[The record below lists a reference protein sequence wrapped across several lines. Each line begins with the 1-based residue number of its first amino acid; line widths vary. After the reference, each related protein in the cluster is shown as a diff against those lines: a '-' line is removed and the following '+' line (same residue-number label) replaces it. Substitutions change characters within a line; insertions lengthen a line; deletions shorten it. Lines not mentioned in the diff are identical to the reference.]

1 MVEAALY
8 QDGVRVST
16 PASLADTFRELREQ
30 QDGMAWIGLA
40 RPTEAEILSLA
51 AEFDLH
57 PLAVE
62 DAMEAHQ
69 RPKLERYG
77 DTLFVVLRAAR
88 YLDAPEEVDFGE
100 LHVFVGPDFLITVRH
115 GAAPDLSAVRR
126 RMEETPELLKLGP
139 EAVLYAILDA
149 VVDGYAPVVAGVQND
164 IDEIETEVFRG
175 DPEVSRRIYELSREM
190 VEFQRATRPL
200 VGMLH
205 GLMAGFAKY
214 GTDEELQRY
223 LRDVAD
229 HVTHTSERVDG
240 FRQALTDILTVNATL
255 VTQQQNA
262 EMRALAEAGFEQNEE
277 IKKISSW
284 AAILFAPTLVGTIYG
299 MNFEHMPE
307 LQLELRIPLRDRPD
321 GGGLRQFVRDFQA
334 AGLALTTSCRA
345 QFFCGLCSRIGATI
359 RPPGRHRPGSSSAG
373 EAAGGT
379 AGSWETA
386 AAGAWTRHEATARTT
401 RPARGSLPQP
411 GPAPPAV
418 AGAAHPRRPH
428 RAHRMGRRLPPAR
441 LPHPGSRVTD
451 MPELHTRLLADVI
464 ALGSPYPLVLT
475 GGYAVRAHHL
485 INRPSQD
492 LDVATENPA
501 PMADIAAT
509 LPPAWKQLDVLVRP
523 GRGQEPTRHGV
534 RLCRGRCEAVFG
546 TGESQ
551 VADWGVD
558 APGTGSTS
566 HLCSASPL
574 RGLGTRTV
582 PVSGEA
588 GAITRFLSR
597 RV

>member
-1 MVEAALY
+1 MSERPGGKNGGRRSVWRRAVTAAPSAETTTAAPEPSEPAEPVSVVQAALY
-8 QDGVRVST
+8 RDGVRVSS
-16 PASLADTFRELREQ
+16 PATLAETFRELREQ
-30 QDGMAWIGLA
+30 PAGMAWIGLA
-40 RPTEAEILSLA
+40 RPTAKELLSLA

-100 LHVFVGPDFLITVRH
+100 LHVFVGPDFVITVRH

-126 RMEETPELLKLGP
+126 RMEDSPELLKLGP

-149 VVDGYAPVVAGVQND
+149 VVDGYAPVVSGVQND

-214 GTDEELQRY
+214 ETDEELQRY

-240 FRQALTDILTVNATL
+240 FRQALTEILTVNATL

-277 IKKISSW
+277 VKKISSW

-299 MNFEHMPE
+299 MNF
-307 LQLELRIPLRDRPD
+307 
-321 GGGLRQFVRDFQA
+321 
-334 AGLALTTSCRA
+334 
-345 QFFCGLCSRIGATI
+345 SR
-359 RPPGRHRPGSSSAG
+359 
-373 EAAGGT
+373 
-379 AGSWETA
+379 
-386 AAGAWTRHEATARTT
+386 
-401 RPARGSLPQP
+401 
-411 GPAPPAV
+411 
-418 AGAAHPRRPH
+418 
-428 RAHRMGRRLPPAR
+428 
-441 LPHPGSRVTD
+441 
-451 MPELHTRLLADVI
+451 MPELHWAFGYPFAIGLMGVVCVSLYVI
-464 ALGSPYPLVLT
+464 FK
-475 GGYAVRAHHL
+475 R
-485 INRPSQD
+485 R
-492 LDVATENPA
+492 
-501 PMADIAAT
+501 
-509 LPPAWKQLDVLVRP
+509 
-523 GRGQEPTRHGV
+523 
-534 RLCRGRCEAVFG
+534 
-546 TGESQ
+546 
-551 VADWGVD
+551 DW
-558 APGTGSTS
+558 
-566 HLCSASPL
+566 L
-574 RGLGTRTV
+574 
-582 PVSGEA
+582 
-588 GAITRFLSR
+588 
-597 RV
+597 

>member
-1 MVEAALY
+1 MADRRARPAPKSTGPTSKGGRKSVWRRALSSPPTPPGGPTTPSPDPAPPASVERAASVVEAALY
-8 QDGVRVST
+8 QDGVRVSS
-16 PASLADTFRELREQ
+16 PATLADTFRELRRAPA
-30 QDGMAWIGLA
+30 GMAWIGLA
-40 RPTEAEILSLA
+40 RPTEAELLSLA

-88 YLDAPEEVDFGE
+88 YLDALEEVDFGE
-100 LHVFVGPDFLITVRH
+100 LHVFVGPDFVITVRH

-126 RMEETPELLKLGP
+126 RMEEDPELLKLGP

-205 GLMAGFAKY
+205 GLMAGFTKY
-214 GTDEELQRY
+214 ETDEELQRY

-240 FRQALTDILTVNATL
+240 FRQALTEILTVNATL

-299 MNFEHMPE
+299 MNFRHIPE
-307 LQLELRIPLRDRPD
+307 LSWSFGYPFAIGLMGVVCASLYVIFKRRDW
-321 GGGLRQFVRDFQA
+321 L
-334 AGLALTTSCRA
+334 
-345 QFFCGLCSRIGATI
+345 
-359 RPPGRHRPGSSSAG
+359 
-373 EAAGGT
+373 
-379 AGSWETA
+379 
-386 AAGAWTRHEATARTT
+386 
-401 RPARGSLPQP
+401 
-411 GPAPPAV
+411 
-418 AGAAHPRRPH
+418 
-428 RAHRMGRRLPPAR
+428 
-441 LPHPGSRVTD
+441 
-451 MPELHTRLLADVI
+451 
-464 ALGSPYPLVLT
+464 
-475 GGYAVRAHHL
+475 
-485 INRPSQD
+485 
-492 LDVATENPA
+492 
-501 PMADIAAT
+501 
-509 LPPAWKQLDVLVRP
+509 
-523 GRGQEPTRHGV
+523 
-534 RLCRGRCEAVFG
+534 
-546 TGESQ
+546 
-551 VADWGVD
+551 
-558 APGTGSTS
+558 
-566 HLCSASPL
+566 
-574 RGLGTRTV
+574 
-582 PVSGEA
+582 
-588 GAITRFLSR
+588 
-597 RV
+597 

>member
-1 MVEAALY
+1 MDSDEPLAEPAAPPAPERASVVQAVLY
-8 QDGVRVST
+8 QDGVRVSSPDT
-16 PASLADTFRELREQ
+16 LAQTYRELREAPA
-30 QDGMAWIGLA
+30 GMAWIGLA
-40 RPTEAEILSLA
+40 RPTEDELLSLA
-51 AEFDLH
+51 SEFDLH

-100 LHVFVGPDFLITVRH
+100 LHVFVGPDFVITVRH

-205 GLMAGFAKY
+205 GLMAGFTKY
-214 GTDEELQRY
+214 ETDEELQRY

-307 LQLELRIPLRDRPD
+307 LDWSFGYPFAIGLMGVVCVSLYLIFKRRDW
-321 GGGLRQFVRDFQA
+321 L
-334 AGLALTTSCRA
+334 
-345 QFFCGLCSRIGATI
+345 
-359 RPPGRHRPGSSSAG
+359 
-373 EAAGGT
+373 
-379 AGSWETA
+379 
-386 AAGAWTRHEATARTT
+386 
-401 RPARGSLPQP
+401 
-411 GPAPPAV
+411 
-418 AGAAHPRRPH
+418 
-428 RAHRMGRRLPPAR
+428 
-441 LPHPGSRVTD
+441 
-451 MPELHTRLLADVI
+451 
-464 ALGSPYPLVLT
+464 
-475 GGYAVRAHHL
+475 
-485 INRPSQD
+485 
-492 LDVATENPA
+492 
-501 PMADIAAT
+501 
-509 LPPAWKQLDVLVRP
+509 
-523 GRGQEPTRHGV
+523 
-534 RLCRGRCEAVFG
+534 
-546 TGESQ
+546 
-551 VADWGVD
+551 
-558 APGTGSTS
+558 
-566 HLCSASPL
+566 
-574 RGLGTRTV
+574 
-582 PVSGEA
+582 
-588 GAITRFLSR
+588 
-597 RV
+597 

>member
-1 MVEAALY
+1 MPQRRARPVDKDQPARPPRPANHTPRRSVWRRALPPVQPPGPQPPGADAPPDRQETAEVASVVEAALY
-8 QDGVRVST
+8 RDGVRVSS
-16 PASLADTFRELREQ
+16 PATLADTYRELREQ
-30 QDGMAWIGLA
+30 PAGMAWIGLA
-40 RPTEAEILSLA
+40 RPTDGELHSLA

-88 YLDAPEEVDFGE
+88 YLDAPEEVEFGE
-100 LHVFVGPDFLITVRH
+100 LHVFVGPDFVITVRH

-126 RMEETPELLKLGP
+126 RMEESPELLKLGP

-229 HVTHTSERVDG
+229 HVTHTSERVDT
-240 FRQALTDILTVNATL
+240 FRQALTEILTVNATL
-255 VTQQQNA
+255 VTQQQNT

-299 MNFEHMPE
+299 MNFVHMPE
-307 LQLELRIPLRDRPD
+307 LDWSFGYPFAIGLMGVVCVSLYVIFKRRDW
-321 GGGLRQFVRDFQA
+321 L
-334 AGLALTTSCRA
+334 
-345 QFFCGLCSRIGATI
+345 
-359 RPPGRHRPGSSSAG
+359 
-373 EAAGGT
+373 
-379 AGSWETA
+379 
-386 AAGAWTRHEATARTT
+386 
-401 RPARGSLPQP
+401 
-411 GPAPPAV
+411 
-418 AGAAHPRRPH
+418 
-428 RAHRMGRRLPPAR
+428 
-441 LPHPGSRVTD
+441 
-451 MPELHTRLLADVI
+451 
-464 ALGSPYPLVLT
+464 
-475 GGYAVRAHHL
+475 
-485 INRPSQD
+485 
-492 LDVATENPA
+492 
-501 PMADIAAT
+501 
-509 LPPAWKQLDVLVRP
+509 
-523 GRGQEPTRHGV
+523 
-534 RLCRGRCEAVFG
+534 
-546 TGESQ
+546 
-551 VADWGVD
+551 
-558 APGTGSTS
+558 
-566 HLCSASPL
+566 
-574 RGLGTRTV
+574 
-582 PVSGEA
+582 
-588 GAITRFLSR
+588 
-597 RV
+597 